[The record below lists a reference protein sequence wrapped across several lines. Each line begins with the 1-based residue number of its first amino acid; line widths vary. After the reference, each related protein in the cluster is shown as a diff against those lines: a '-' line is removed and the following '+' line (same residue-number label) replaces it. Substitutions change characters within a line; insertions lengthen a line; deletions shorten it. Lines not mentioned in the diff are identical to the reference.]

1 MTRKISE
8 AEKKELL
15 ALRPE
20 QVTFDKIVDLF
31 GSKMTKKNGKVEM
44 KKSRFETTDELQL
57 KKGEYFNDK
66 DITTTVGRFIFN
78 KLIVE
83 RELVG
88 VLGYVN
94 EPVTG
99 GFLNKID
106 DKLSKAL
113 LRDDITTETMANY
126 LDRLQWLSMQA
137 HTVIC
142 GSFTMGILKP
152 VPEMQKTRD
161 RLIKENKDKLADGD
175 LMTAIKV
182 EQESLK
188 VAVEKIKNDPGMDL
202 FNSGARGSLGNN
214 YKNIS
219 VMKGP
224 IFNPSTG
231 KFDVV
236 ESNFMEGIRKEELPI
251 YANAIVT
258 GAYPKAIG
266 TATSGYFS
274 KQITSALQAVLLD
287 PPGSDCKTKHT
298 VKHMLT
304 PKNKQD
310 LIYRYIEDKGKLV
323 LLDEKTIDSYAYKI
337 VNLRTPMTCSGKNI
351 CSKCAGE
358 MYYLLGIKNAGL
370 TASRASS
377 TLLNLSMKKFH
388 DGTAK
393 TTEVDRDVMFL

>member
-1 MTRKISE
+1 MTRKITD

-20 QVTFDKIVDLF
+20 DITFDKLVELF
-31 GSKMTKKNGKVEM
+31 GSKMTKKNGKVER
-44 KKSRFETTDELQL
+44 KSSRFESTDSFQL
-57 KKGEYFNDK
+57 SKTEYFNEK
-66 DITTTVGRFIFN
+66 DITTTVGRFVFN
-78 KLIVE
+78 KIIIE
-83 RELVG
+83 RELIG
-88 VLGYVN
+88 VLGYIN
-94 EPVTG
+94 EPITG
-99 GFLNKID
+99 GHLSKID

-113 LRDDITTETMANY
+113 LQDKITTEAMANY

-137 HTVIC
+137 HTMLC
-142 GSFTMGILKP
+142 GSFTMGVLKP
-152 VPEMQKTRD
+152 IPEMQKVRD
-161 RLIKENKDKLADGD
+161 KLIKDNKDKLENGD

-188 VAVEKIKNDPGMDL
+188 VAVDKIKNDPGMDL

-251 YANAIVT
+251 YGNAIVT

-287 PPGSDCKTKHT
+287 PPGSDCKTKMT
-298 VKHMLT
+298 IKHLLT
-304 PKNKQD
+304 PKNKAD
-310 LIYRYIEDKGKLV
+310 LMYRYIEEKGKLV
-323 LLDEKTIDSYAYKI
+323 LLDETTMNSYMNKV
-337 VNLRTPMTCSGKNI
+337 VNLRTPMTCAGKNI

-393 TTEVDRDVMFL
+393 TTEVDKDAMFI

>member
-1 MTRKISE
+1 MTRKITQSE
-8 AEKKELL
+8 KQELL
-15 ALRPE
+15 DLRPD
-20 QVTFDKIVDLF
+20 QVTFDKIVELF
-31 GSKMTKKNGKVEM
+31 GSKMSKSNGKVTI
-44 KKSRFETTDELQL
+44 KQSRFEPTDSLEL

-66 DITTTVGRFIFN
+66 DVVTTVGRFIFN

-88 VLGYVN
+88 VLGYIN

-99 GFLNKID
+99 GYLNKID
-106 DKLSKAL
+106 DKLAKAL
-113 LRDDITTETMANY
+113 QRDEITTDIMAKY

-142 GSFTMGILKP
+142 GSFTMGVLKP

-161 RLIKENKDKLADGD
+161 KLIKENKDKLKSGD
-175 LMTAIKV
+175 LMTAVKV
-182 EQESLK
+182 EQEALK
-188 VAVEKIKNDPGMDL
+188 VAVDKIKNDPGMDL

-274 KQITSALQAVLLD
+274 KQITAALQAVILD
-287 PPGSDCKTKHT
+287 PPGSDCKTTRTIRHQ
-298 VKHMLT
+298 LT

-310 LIYRYIEDKGKLV
+310 LIYRYIVDGNKLV
-323 LLDEKTIDSYAYKI
+323 LLDEKNMGSYMNKF
-337 VNLRTPMTCSGKNI
+337 VNLRSPATCAGKNI

-358 MYYLLGIKNAGL
+358 MYYLLGIRNAGL

-377 TLLNLSMKKFH
+377 TLLNLNMKKFH

-393 TTEVDRDVMFL
+393 TTEVDKDSMFI

>member
-1 MTRKISE
+1 MSRKVSQ
-8 AEKKELL
+8 AEKEELL
-15 ALRPE
+15 SLRPE
-20 QVTFDKIVDLF
+20 DISFDKIVELF
-31 GSKMTKKNGKVEM
+31 GSKMSKKNGKVDI
-44 KKSRFETTDELQL
+44 KKSRFETTDILEL
-57 KKGEYFNDK
+57 KKDDYFNDK

-83 RELVG
+83 RDLVK
-88 VLGYVN
+88 VLGYIN

-99 GFLNKID
+99 GSLGKID
-106 DKLSKAL
+106 DILAKAL
-113 LRDDITTETMANY
+113 LRDDITTEVMANY

-152 VPEMQKTRD
+152 VPEMRKTRD
-161 RLIKENKDKLADGD
+161 KLIKENKDKLEAGD
-175 LMTAIKV
+175 LMTAVKV
-182 EQESLK
+182 EKEALA
-188 VAVEKIKNDPGMDL
+188 VAVDKIKNDPGMDL

-251 YANAIVT
+251 YGNAIVT
-258 GAYPKAIG
+258 GAYPKAVG

-274 KQITSALQAVLLD
+274 KQITAALQAVLLD
-287 PPGSDCKTKHT
+287 SPGSDCKTTRTIKHQ
-298 VKHMLT
+298 LT
-304 PKNKQD
+304 PKNKKD
-310 LIYRYIEDKGKLV
+310 LGYRYIVDKGKLV
-323 LLDEKTIDSYAYKI
+323 LLDDKTMTSYMNKFID
-337 VNLRTPMTCSGKNI
+337 LRTPMTCAGTKI

-377 TLLNLSMKKFH
+377 TLLNLNMKKFH

-393 TTEVDRDVMFL
+393 TIETDKDVMFL